1 MVRGGIC
8 RQLDRFEGMEGG
20 RRKTEDGRR
29 KGITCERDQMEMN
42 HVEGEVGK

>member
-1 MVRGGIC
+1 LTDSKGWKEE
-8 RQLDRFEGMEGG
+8 EG
-20 RRKTEDGRR
+20 RLKTEDGRR